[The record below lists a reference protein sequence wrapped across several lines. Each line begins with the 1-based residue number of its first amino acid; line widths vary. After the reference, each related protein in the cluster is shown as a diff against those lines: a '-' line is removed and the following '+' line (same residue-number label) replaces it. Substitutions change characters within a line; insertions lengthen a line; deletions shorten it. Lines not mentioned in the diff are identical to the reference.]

1 MRFSNIPK
9 KTTLI
14 GIGNVAREVIDKI
27 LAKKKHEV
35 TVLTRKPVL
44 GPAVDPDGI
53 RWVQVDYSDKPSLTK
68 VLRGIDVVL
77 CFFLDLDYVSIVRN
91 SKNLIDASVQAG
103 VKRFA
108 PSEWG
113 SRINRTLPHN
123 AFKEEIREYL
133 EDTNSGRMRL
143 EYTLFQPGLF
153 VNYFGFP
160 HTTTKHFTMCQPFI
174 DFENRRAIAVDED
187 SASITLTT
195 VQDMG
200 AVVAEA
206 LDYEGAWPV
215 DGGMRGTQTTV
226 AEVIELARRLRGCN
240 AGCMKVEKVS
250 LNDLRA
256 GQLKTSWRP
265 DISHPTVPKE
275 LKDTISE
282 RMLIF
287 FLNSVAQHCWHV
299 SDTWN
304 KLLPHYRF
312 TTAEEYL
319 SGIWA
324 GKL

>member
-1 MRFSNIPK
+1 MVKVAVAGGSGSINLRPILGPFLRPLTCAPIAD
-9 KTTLI
+9 
-14 GIGNVAREVIDKI
+14 VAREVIDKI

-226 AEVIELARRLRGCN
+226 AEVIELARRLR
-240 AGCMKVEKVS
+240 
-250 LNDLRA
+250 
-256 GQLKTSWRP
+256 
-265 DISHPTVPKE
+265 
-275 LKDTISE
+275 
-282 RMLIF
+282 
-287 FLNSVAQHCWHV
+287 
-299 SDTWN
+299 DTWN